1 MAESIRKGM
10 LVTISVL
17 MADMTGKT
25 LEETP
30 PEGIVYLHGNGD
42 IFPKLEAALEGRFAG
57 EGFSIHLEPEDA
69 FGEYDAE
76 AIKLIPAENFAHP
89 EVLEPGAVVD
99 EVPGEAPDGRTWR
112 VTDIAEGKRPLR
124 TCRLPLVEAL
134 WKRLALQPDPRRLR
148 ICRQSGFRQQRR
160 RQLLPELAGRH
171 GRNRPGS
178 HASVREHPADPH
190 SEPRFAN
197 RHLRGPRFGLFF
209 CLRACASLMP
219 RRA

>member
-17 MADMTGKT
+17 MADMTGKA

-112 VTDIAEGKRPLR
+112 VTDIAEGMVVLEANHPLAGDGGRRHGISRAAFPQNCRPDR
-124 TCRLPLVEAL
+124 E
-134 WKRLALQPDPRRLR
+134 
-148 ICRQSGFRQQRR
+148 RR
-160 RQLLPELAGRH
+160 RRGRY
-171 GRNRPGS
+171 
-178 HASVREHPADPH
+178 A
-190 SEPRFAN
+190 
-197 RHLRGPRFGLFF
+197 LRGG
-209 CLRACASLMP
+209 
-219 RRA
+219 RRAGAR

>member
-112 VTDIAEGKRPLR
+112 VTDIAEGMVVLEANHPLAGIGLQFAVKVLDVHAP
-124 TCRLPLVEAL
+124 TESELEAMEDDGTESLVPPFLKIADRIVSEDDEDDTPYESAGAL
-134 WKRLALQPDPRRLR
+134 EPDDSSMARLARPPR
-148 ICRQSGFRQQRR
+148 I
-160 RQLLPELAGRH
+160 
-171 GRNRPGS
+171 
-178 HASVREHPADPH
+178 VR
-190 SEPRFAN
+190 
-197 RHLRGPRFGLFF
+197 
-209 CLRACASLMP
+209 
-219 RRA
+219 

>member
-57 EGFSIHLEPEDA
+57 EGFSI
-69 FGEYDAE
+69 
-76 AIKLIPAENFAHP
+76 PAENFAHP

-112 VTDIAEGKRPLR
+112 VTDIAEGMVVLEANHPLAGIGLQFAVKVLDVHEP
-124 TCRLPLVEAL
+124 TESELEAMEDDGTESLVPPFLKIADRIVSEDDEDDTPYEAAGAQEPDDSSMA
-134 WKRLALQPDPRRLR
+134 RLARPPR
-148 ICRQSGFRQQRR
+148 I
-160 RQLLPELAGRH
+160 
-171 GRNRPGS
+171 
-178 HASVREHPADPH
+178 VR
-190 SEPRFAN
+190 
-197 RHLRGPRFGLFF
+197 
-209 CLRACASLMP
+209 
-219 RRA
+219 